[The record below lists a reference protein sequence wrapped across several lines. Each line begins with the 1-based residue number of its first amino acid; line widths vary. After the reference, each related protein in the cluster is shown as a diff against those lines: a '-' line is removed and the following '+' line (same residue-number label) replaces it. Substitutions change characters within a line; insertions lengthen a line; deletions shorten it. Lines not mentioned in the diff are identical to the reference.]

1 MTKIEPL
8 LNVLFIPAT
17 YRDLYTTGG
26 GLRVDTGDAAT
37 TGTTTGFTRL
47 LPGVGKLAVPV
58 EDEEQQEEDREVVE
72 EEQEQEGAE

>member
-47 LPGVGKLAVPV
+47 LPGVANWRCRSKMKSNKKKIGK
-58 EDEEQQEEDREVVE
+58 Q
-72 EEQEQEGAE
+72 